1 MQFAGRAALIAIGG
15 LVRCRSCISGTVFV
29 RLFLKIN
36 IGHSGRHHLV
46 EARRS
51 SFARGA
57 ERIDSR
63 QGKAGKGGVG
73 KRMVCE
79 KVFLGVVSKAGQ
91 GEQTRHKHR
100 QKPDPWFSSGWGI
113 CLAEL

>member
-63 QGKAGKGGVG
+63 QGKAGKGGG
-73 KRMVCE
+73 
-79 KVFLGVVSKAGQ
+79 G
-91 GEQTRHKHR
+91 
-100 QKPDPWFSSGWGI
+100 
-113 CLAEL
+113 